1 MGASCSV
8 TGPAGAGMGEEGRGK
23 GWGEVVGMGGGG
35 GLGGRR
41 DEGPNWNFEIF
52 SSSFLNRSAS
62 SFQTIFS

>member
-1 MGASCSV
+1 MGRN
-8 TGPAGAGMGEEGRGK
+8 GGGGEGEGMGGGGRN
-23 GWGEVVGMGGGG
+23 GGG

-62 SFQTIFS
+62 SFQNNFFSMD

>member
-1 MGASCSV
+1 MGRN
-8 TGPAGAGMGEEGRGK
+8 GGGGEGEGMGGGGRN
-23 GWGEVVGMGGGG
+23 GGG

-62 SFQTIFS
+62 SFQTIFSRWIDLLKIRALG